1 MRSEGT
7 GGSSVVQVICL
18 FWKFLC
24 VDIFSSFSVLQ
35 RSSSEEAAVV
45 LKAQNTESLRK
56 EVSG

>member
-1 MRSEGT
+1 M
-7 GGSSVVQVICL
+7 VQVICL

-45 LKAQNTESLRK
+45 LRAQNSESLRK